1 HPFYDLL
8 RNHILFLNNKK
19 PIMRPKDEFF
29 GDKNNTLEA
38 KDFDKNQNKY
48 IQKYITKKG
57 KLSYSFITVF
67 YAKNYLRII

>member
-1 HPFYDLL
+1 LPFDLHHDNYQITGFYLSNILQFDKKHPFYDLL

-38 KDFDKNQNKY
+38 KDFDKNQK
-48 IQKYITKKG
+48 
-57 KLSYSFITVF
+57 
-67 YAKNYLRII
+67 